1 MSWCP
6 GVLVSLI
13 SIAHGSYCGCHEYL
27 NNDHDFEF
35 ISSLMYI
42 RRTYVAKVSFFTRTH
57 EKLRRADLRRA
68 PPPYIKQYCHRDRCT
83 LQLFS
88 VQFLIIQKH
97 TKSCGGQTSGG
108 HSSLIG
114 QFYYINIDIKTCTLQ
129 LFS

>member
-1 MSWCP
+1 MIFLNLHRISFYILREKFLSNLWRTPEVDLLNITFTSSKILVSWCP

-88 VQFLIIQKH
+88 
-97 TKSCGGQTSGG
+97 
-108 HSSLIG
+108 
-114 QFYYINIDIKTCTLQ
+114 
-129 LFS
+129 